1 MKFITF
7 YILIFITVL
16 SCNYQQK
23 EEIEE
28 NIVAKVNNDFL
39 TLEELRSNFTEER
52 WNELTLDEKREFI
65 NDWIQLSLLAQ
76 ESERLKLDKRMEIKS
91 RIKTAEK
98 TVKSNALIAQKIS
111 EIVIT
116 EDDLFNYYKLHKSK
130 FQKKTKEFRV
140 QRIFIKRKSKL
151 DSVLVYI
158 KNGLPFTEA
167 AKMYSEEKIGAEI
180 LKAALQMPL
189 YQIAKNAGV
198 AGDVV
203 VERLKNEKN
212 PNIGYNAAK
221 REYSDLMADGVIDP
235 AKVTRSAVQNA
246 CSIAGLFLT
255 TECIISD
262 IPKKEEPMPSMPPG
276 GYGGGMY

>member
-1 MKFITF
+1 MNKKIEVKMKLITF

-16 SCNYQQK
+16 SCNYQRK

-39 TLEELRSNFTEER
+39 TLEELRSNFTEDR
-52 WNELTLDEKREFI
+52 WNELTLDEKKEFI

-76 ESERLKLDKRMEIKS
+76 ESERLKLDKRMEIES

-140 QRIFIKRKSKL
+140 QRIFIKKKSKL
-151 DSVLVYI
+151 DSVLVNI

-167 AKMYSEEKIGAEI
+167 AKMYSEEKIGAEGGYTGFLTKKKMEKTVWDKLNDLNKWYYTSI
-180 LKAALQMPL
+180 KINNGYYIMR
-189 YQIAKNAGV
+189 YYETRYVDITKDFIEVRNQIREIVFENKRKKIYENLIK
-198 AGDVV
+198 D
-203 VERLKNEKN
+203 LKNRAE
-212 PNIGYNAAK
+212 IT
-221 REYSDLMADGVIDP
+221 I
-235 AKVTRSAVQNA
+235 
-246 CSIAGLFLT
+246 SI
-255 TECIISD
+255 
-262 IPKKEEPMPSMPPG
+262 
-276 GYGGGMY
+276 